1 MAQPIAR
8 LDLTTVLSGEKSST
22 NQNSNSFKIWATN
35 NLEIIVCVIIIV
47 IVIIFT
53 SSKSLSNSN
62 DSNLYKVKSGDTC
75 ENISISKCGNKNW
88 KDNLVNSNCPN
99 IKPGDKIKI
108 KCKKEE
114 STTHVQ
120 PESTNTKKPNM
131 IIGGWCM
138 NQNCNQVTNS
148 NITNIYLGSFAPNS
162 CNKGP
167 NSIIQTNLDY
177 IKNKYI
183 TFGGEGVGGSIP
195 NYNEIISILDEN
207 NANGVDFDLEGC
219 LHNKHEEVIEQAQI
233 VKSNRPN
240 LKIQLTCF
248 GSSDFHTVGRWAE
261 NNTSK
266 FDHIALMLYGDSMS
280 GSGWDIPESTTA
292 YSPSGN
298 TFNYIKQWIDS
309 SIPNEKIILCM
320 TSIGITDNMIKFFHD
335 LVIKHR
341 FAGIL
346 FWNVNL
352 PKAQESIDK
361 LVINIEKGYT
371 SNTLNPIL
379 KNKRF
384 TVKYGDSC
392 WKINKDL
399 CGNKGTWR
407 KNICNALEECTKFNV
422 GKILLYKC
430 GGCEN

>member
-1 MAQPIAR
+1 
-8 LDLTTVLSGEKSST
+8 
-22 NQNSNSFKIWATN
+22 
-35 NLEIIVCVIIIV
+35 
-47 IVIIFT
+47 
-53 SSKSLSNSN
+53 
-62 DSNLYKVKSGDTC
+62 
-75 ENISISKCGNKNW
+75 
-88 KDNLVNSNCPN
+88 
-99 IKPGDKIKI
+99 
-108 KCKKEE
+108 
-114 STTHVQ
+114 
-120 PESTNTKKPNM
+120 
-131 IIGGWCM
+131 M

-148 NITNIYLGSFAPNS
+148 NITNIYLGSFSPNS

-167 NSIIQTNLDY
+167 NSILQTNLNY
-177 IKNKYI
+177 INNKYI

-195 NYNEIISILDEN
+195 NANEIIRILDEN

-219 LHNKHEEVIEQAQI
+219 LHNKHEEVIEQTQI

-280 GSGWDIPESTTA
+280 GSGWDVPESTTVD
-292 YSPSGN
+292 SPSGN

-335 LVIKHR
+335 LVIKHG

-352 PKAQESIDK
+352 PKTQESIDK

-371 SNTLNPIL
+371 SNTLNPIPDINT
-379 KNKRF
+379 KYKTH
-384 TVKYGDSC
+384 TVKMGDNGC
-392 WKINKDL
+392 WEINKNL
-399 CGNKGTWR
+399 CGDNGSWSD
-407 KNICNALEECTKFNV
+407 NICNANEKCTNLQIV
-422 GKILLYKC
+422 DELLYKC
-430 GGCEN
+430 GGCE